1 VRIIDSLKEIFCR
14 INDIFAIMRKLLFFF
29 ALIVLA
35 SCGDDKPKKSQ
46 SKITDDQLDSLLA
59 VYPDSIP
66 LLLRRG
72 ELLLT
77 EGDYERALADG
88 AKAFRLDTNNIDARR
103 LYATVLTNKPDKT
116 VGDIST
122 AQRHFHRVIKKRPKD
137 LKALIGLASTYRL
150 QENYETTF
158 KYVNEALRIDP
169 KYRDAYVLKGST
181 YLIMGN
187 SKLAKSSYET
197 AVQQD
202 PEFFEAYIMLGSLY
216 QAENDPLCIQYYTT
230 ANQLRPKDM
239 DAIYALAYAKQ
250 LFGKYEEARTMY
262 REMAADTNDYY
273 VERGLFHQGFIHQFG
288 EKNLDSA
295 IYFYSSAL
303 VTNPMHVE
311 SWYNMGLCYSEQK
324 NKTKALQS
332 FAKALKYGRQNNYK
346 PEFLVE
352 VEKEAAKNK

>member
-1 VRIIDSLKEIFCR
+1 MRIFFTLFI
-14 INDIFAIMRKLLFFF
+14 LLS
-29 ALIVLA
+29 LA
-35 SCGDDKPKKSQ
+35 SCGEGSEKKAT
-46 SKITDDQLDSLLA
+46 SKEITDDQLDSLIGL
-59 VYPDSIP
+59 YPDSVP

-72 ELLLT
+72 ELLLARG
-77 EGDYERALADG
+77 EYDGALADG
-88 AKAFRLDTNNIDARR
+88 AKAYRLDTTNMDARL
-103 LYATVLTNKPDKT
+103 LYATVLTNKPDKS
-116 VGDIST
+116 VSDVST
-122 AQRHFHRVIKKRPKD
+122 AQRHFHKVIKKRPKD
-137 LKALIGLASTYRL
+137 LKALVGLASTYRL

-181 YLIMGN
+181 YLLMGN
-187 SKLAKSSYET
+187 TKLAKSSYET

-202 PEFFEAYIMLGSLY
+202 PQFFEAYIMLGSLY
-216 QAENDPLCIQYYTT
+216 QAENDPICIQYYTT
-230 ANQLRPKDM
+230 AYQLKPKDM

-250 LFGKYEEARTMY
+250 LFGKIEEARTLY
-262 REMAADTNDYY
+262 REMATDTNDYY
-273 VERGLFHQGFIHQFG
+273 VERGLFHQGYIHQFG

-311 SWYNMGLCYSEQK
+311 SWYNLGLCYSEQK

-332 FAKALKYGRQNNYK
+332 FSKALKYGRQNNYK
-346 PEFLVE
+346 PEFLEE